1 MEKKIKDKNIS
12 VCMTTYFDK
21 NFEKIGNICLK
32 TLKVYAKKY
41 GLDIRLYNN
50 IKSNRPP
57 AWNKILLIQKLLQD
71 KKDYDFVLWIDS
83 DALIINFDKD
93 IREEIES
100 AKDLYLVKHF
110 IKGREVPN
118 TGSFLIR
125 NSEWSRKFLAD
136 VWDKKEHI
144 YNKWWENAAVN
155 ELLGFKIE
163 ENKRK
168 QFFLSWLYKLKI
180 KNIVTNTINHLSLRK
195 LVSKFSNETKSYS
208 PIKTKIIESRLNK
221 IKWLDKKWN
230 SLPGV
235 SESPNPI
242 VNHYPAKPFEE
253 RLILMQRDLDKL
265 KLFSGLSN

>member
-1 MEKKIKDKNIS
+1 MEKKVKDKNIS

-21 NFEKIGNICLK
+21 NFERIGNMCLK

-41 GLDIRLYNN
+41 GFDIRLYNN

-57 AWNKILLIQKLLQD
+57 AWNKILLIQELFQD
-71 KKDYDFVLWIDS
+71 EKDYDFIFWIDS
-83 DALIINFDKD
+83 DALFVDFDED
-93 IREEIES
+93 IRKEVEIG
-100 AKDLYLVKHF
+100 KDFYLVKHF
-110 IKGREVPN
+110 IKDREVPN

-125 NSEWSRKFLAD
+125 NSEWSKRFLTD
-136 VWDKKEHI
+136 VWNKKKHI

-163 ENKRK
+163 ENKKK
-168 QFFLSWLYKLKI
+168 QFILSWLYKLKI
-180 KNIVTNTINHLSLRK
+180 KNIVTNTINRLGLRK
-195 LVSKFSNETKSYS
+195 FISKSYNENRS
-208 PIKTKIIESRLNK
+208 YFPVKTKIIESRLDK
-221 IKWLDKKWN
+221 VKWLDKKWN

-253 RLILMQRDLDKL
+253 RLKLMKGDLEKL
-265 KLFSGLSN
+265 NII

>member
-71 KKDYDFVLWIDS
+71 KKDYDFVFWIDS

-100 AKDLYLVKHF
+100 AKDLYLVKH
-110 IKGREVPN
+110 
-118 TGSFLIR
+118 L
-125 NSEWSRKFLAD
+125 
-136 VWDKKEHI
+136 
-144 YNKWWENAAVN
+144 
-155 ELLGFKIE
+155 
-163 ENKRK
+163 
-168 QFFLSWLYKLKI
+168 
-180 KNIVTNTINHLSLRK
+180 
-195 LVSKFSNETKSYS
+195 
-208 PIKTKIIESRLNK
+208 
-221 IKWLDKKWN
+221 
-230 SLPGV
+230 
-235 SESPNPI
+235 
-242 VNHYPAKPFEE
+242 
-253 RLILMQRDLDKL
+253 
-265 KLFSGLSN
+265 